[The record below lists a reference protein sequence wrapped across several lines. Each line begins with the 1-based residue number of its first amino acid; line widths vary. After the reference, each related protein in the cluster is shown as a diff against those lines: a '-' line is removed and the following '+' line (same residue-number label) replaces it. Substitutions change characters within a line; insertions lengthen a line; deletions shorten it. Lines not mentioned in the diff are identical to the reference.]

1 MDNLLE
7 DIRYGLRALAKNP
20 GFTTV
25 AILTLA
31 LGIGAN
37 TAIFSVIESVLLR
50 SLPYPQPEQLVE
62 IWNTYPPQ
70 IPRAG
75 LSAGDYADWRRQN
88 ASFSEMGTYYD
99 LPQGFNLSG
108 VNVRGMILRQALKLT
123 ITGVAFGLAGAFGA
137 GRFLASLV
145 FGVGTH
151 DTLIFLGAAML
162 LVAVALIASWSPAL
176 RAMRVDPIIALRH
189 D

>member
-1 MDNLLE
+1 M
-7 DIRYGLRALAKNP
+7 
-20 GFTTV
+20 
-25 AILTLA
+25 A
-31 LGIGAN
+31 LGAQ
-37 TAIFSVIESVLLR
+37 R
-50 SLPYPQPEQLVE
+50 
-62 IWNTYPPQ
+62 
-70 IPRAG
+70 
-75 LSAGDYADWRRQN
+75 
-88 ASFSEMGTYYD
+88 
-99 LPQGFNLSG
+99 

-123 ITGVAFGLAGAFGA
+123 VTGVALGLAGAFGA